1 MEASV
6 CGLFLLDKPEGITS
20 HTAVRRVS
28 RLLGAETAGHTG
40 TLDPMATGVLPIL
53 VGRAVKASE
62 YLTEEGKHYR
72 ARLLLGVETDTE
84 DTSGTVLSRC
94 EDIPSESR
102 VREIAATFVGDIL
115 QTPPMYSAIRVN
127 GKRLM
132 ELARRGETVERPSR
146 EIRID
151 SLSVTPVSDTEYDI
165 DVACSKGTYI
175 RTLCA
180 DIGRAL
186 GCGGTMAALRR
197 TEAAG
202 FTLDRTFTL
211 EALEAMTENERQ
223 CTLISL
229 ENALNRYPRVTLPA
243 FFARLARNGQRIYQ
257 KKIGASVPIG
267 TRVRLYD
274 GETFFALADA
284 EMHEESPVLRP
295 IKQFDLS

>member
-28 RLLGAETAGHTG
+28 RLLGAQTAGHTG

-53 VGRAVKASE
+53 IGRAVKASE

-72 ARLLLGVETDTE
+72 ARLLLGIDTDTE
-84 DTSGTVLSRC
+84 DTSGNILSRC
-94 EDIPSESR
+94 DEIPSEAR
-102 VREIAATFVGDIL
+102 VREIASAFVGDIL
-115 QTPPMYSAIRVN
+115 QIPPMYSAIRVD

-132 ELARRGETVERPSR
+132 ELARRGETVERTPR
-146 EIRID
+146 KIHVE
-151 SLSVTPVSDTEYDI
+151 SLTVTRVSEREYDL

-175 RTLCA
+175 RTICA

-202 FTLDRTFTL
+202 FALDRSYTLD
-211 EALEAMTENERQ
+211 ALEAMQADERLA
-223 CTLISL
+223 TLIPL
-229 ENALNRYPRVTLPA
+229 EDALGCYEKITLPS

-257 KKIGASVPIG
+257 KKIGASVPLG
-267 TRVRLYD
+267 TRVRLYEGD
-274 GETFFALADA
+274 TFFALAEAAVYED
-284 EMHEESPVLRP
+284 SPVLRP
-295 IKQFDLS
+295 IKQFDI